1 MNLVQGMLEELARAR
16 ELLSNYEDLPPQ
28 SGWFGAAIV
37 KQAIGHAESSMTDGD
52 LPEMLSA
59 YEELKGLE

>member
-1 MNLVQGMLEELARAR
+1 MLEELVRAR

-37 KQAIGHAESSMTDGD
+37 KQAIRHAESSMGDDD
-52 LPEMLSA
+52 LPEMLNA
-59 YEELKGLE
+59 YKELKRLE